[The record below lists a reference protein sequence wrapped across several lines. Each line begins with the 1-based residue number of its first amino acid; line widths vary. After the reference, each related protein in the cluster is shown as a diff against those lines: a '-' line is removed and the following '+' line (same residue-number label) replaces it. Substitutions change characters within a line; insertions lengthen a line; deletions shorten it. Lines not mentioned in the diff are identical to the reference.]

1 MGSDY
6 IIFVPMVKKVLNQY
20 NLNYFDPQY
29 DELVELVIKRLPIP
43 DKVSKR
49 ILKYSLNFNN
59 KYLLQNNNNLN
70 SSSAITPSHSSLT
83 GIRQ

>member
-1 MGSDY
+1 
-6 IIFVPMVKKVLNQY
+6 MVKKVLNQY
-20 NLNYFDPQY
+20 NLNHFDPQY

-49 ILKYSLNFNN
+49 ILKYNLNFNN
-59 KYLLQNNNNLN
+59 KYLLQNKNNLK